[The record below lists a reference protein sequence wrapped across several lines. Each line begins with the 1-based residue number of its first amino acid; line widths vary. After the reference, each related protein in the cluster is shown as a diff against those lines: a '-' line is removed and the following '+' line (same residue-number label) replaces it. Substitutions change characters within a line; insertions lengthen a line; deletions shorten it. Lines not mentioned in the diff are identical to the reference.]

1 MIDLFGSLIN
11 LISINLFL
19 LPIILINKLNYS
31 SIIVKNRNN
40 NELFYGC
47 IFCLISSYLYHGS
60 LVYYKYKKIDK
71 KELNN
76 NKTIIIFKNLD
87 IIISHVSII
96 YFIVPPIFYNFNK
109 FNLFLAIT
117 VICCIICFAI
127 YYSKKEILYPLT
139 AQGFKNPYIVDY
151 TDSGENLKVSTYIPS
166 QIIGVKTLV
175 RHLRDNNSK
184 KYLYEE
190 YIKHSFIHFFAITG
204 ICCIVL
210 HNTFYNI

>member
-76 NKTIIIFKNLD
+76 NKTISIFKNLD
-87 IIISHVSII
+87 IIISHASII

-117 VICCIICFAI
+117 VICCIICFVI
-127 YYSKKEILYPLT
+127 YYRKKEI
-139 AQGFKNPYIVDY
+139 FN
-151 TDSGENLKVSTYIPS
+151 
-166 QIIGVKTLV
+166 
-175 RHLRDNNSK
+175 NNSK
-184 KYLYEE
+184 NYLYEE